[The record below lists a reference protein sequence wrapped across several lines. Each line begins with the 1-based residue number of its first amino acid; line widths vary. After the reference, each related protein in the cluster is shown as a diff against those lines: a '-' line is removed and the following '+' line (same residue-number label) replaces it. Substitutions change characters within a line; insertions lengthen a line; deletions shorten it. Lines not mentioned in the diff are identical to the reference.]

1 MSLVALSATHRP
13 SPLLA
18 ARRAR
23 RAGASSSTS
32 SLGDVASNRRR
43 SSSSRLRATGEVTP
57 DGVLEVAPEG
67 LPVEPSEP
75 PTPAQ
80 TSASA
85 PLACPVSLTLLD
97 VRGASR
103 ESGLQYAVTDG
114 VWDLTLGAAVN
125 VSEAAT
131 PSISDL
137 ARSFLPRE
145 LRGLIPTSSYLGT
158 STFETPQVAFAYER
172 GWRDSFKRAGFPG
185 PDEEFALARAKLL
198 PHASGKVLVDASC
211 GSGLFTRRFAKSGEY
226 GCVVALDFSDAMLR
240 QARQFAVDES
250 LLAEGETRDDL
261 VFVRADIARLPF
273 PEGSVAGVHAGAA
286 IHCWPEPRSAVADC
300 ARPGTRRRFLRH
312 HVPYAEDPVRGRRH
326 ATGGGRGGARGIRR
340 ARGTRG
346 GSAGVQA
353 VEQTRSRGA
362 LRRVRVGGF
371 RVRRP
376 RRVHLLRRE
385 ETSRVHG
392 DGCVNARVATR
403 VVSAGH
409 AVAAR

>member
-172 GWRDSFKRAGFPG
+172 GWRDSFKRADSPARTRSSPSRAPNSSHTRAEKCSWTPRAAVASSPADSPRAASTDASSRWIFLTPCSARRASSPSTKAFSRRERPATTSCSSARTSRDFLSPREAWRASTPG
-185 PDEEFALARAKLL
+185 RPFTVGRSRDPPSRRCARVLEPGAAFCGTTFLTPKIPFADDATQQAVDAAVREVSDALA
-198 PHASGKVLVDASC
+198 G
-211 GSGLFTRRFAKSGEY
+211 
-226 GCVVALDFSDAMLR
+226 
-240 QARQFAVDES
+240 
-250 LLAEGETRDDL
+250 
-261 VFVRADIARLPF
+261 
-273 PEGSVAGVHAGAA
+273 
-286 IHCWPEPRSAVADC
+286 
-300 ARPGTRRRFLRH
+300 
-312 HVPYAEDPVRGRRH
+312 
-326 ATGGGRGGARGIRR
+326 
-340 ARGTRG
+340 
-346 GSAGVQA
+346 
-353 VEQTRSRGA
+353 
-362 LRRVRVGGF
+362 RVGGPRGF
-371 RVRRP
+371 RQWNKRDLEELCVACGLVDFECDVR
-376 RRVHLLRRE
+376 
-385 ETSRVHG
+385 
-392 DGCVNARVATR
+392 DGFIFYAAKKPVAFTGTD
-403 VVSAGH
+403 A
-409 AVAAR
+409 

>member
-1 MSLVALSATHRP
+1 M
-13 SPLLA
+13 
-18 ARRAR
+18 
-23 RAGASSSTS
+23 
-32 SLGDVASNRRR
+32 
-43 SSSSRLRATGEVTP
+43 
-57 DGVLEVAPEG
+57 
-67 LPVEPSEP
+67 EPSEP

-286 IHCWPEPRSAVADC
+286 IHCWPEPQSAVAEI
-300 ARPGTRRRFLRH
+300 ARVLEPGAAFAAPRSSRRRSRSRTTPRNRRWTRRCERYPTRSRDAWG
-312 HVPYAEDPVRGRRH
+312 V
-326 ATGGGRGGARGIRR
+326 
-340 ARGTRG
+340 RG
-346 GSAGVQA
+346 GSGSGTNAISRSSASRAGWWISSVTSETGSSSMPRRNQS
-353 VEQTRSRGA
+353 RSRGRMREHA
-362 LRRVRVGGF
+362 RRDACRVDAAFSSRASQCVCERESARAMRWVGDVR
-371 RVRRP
+371 
-376 RRVHLLRRE
+376 H
-385 ETSRVHG
+385 SRAPL
-392 DGCVNARVATR
+392 ARV
-403 VVSAGH
+403 
-409 AVAAR
+409 

>member
-75 PTPAQ
+75 PPPAPTP
-80 TSASA
+80 ASA
-85 PLACPVSLTLLD
+85 PLARPVSLTLLD

-240 QARQFAVDES
+240 QARQFAVDEC

-286 IHCWPEPRSAVADC
+286 IHCWPEPRSAVAEI
-300 ARPGTRRRFLRH
+300 ARVLEPGAAFCGTTFLT
-312 HVPYAEDPVRGRRH
+312 PKIPFADD
-326 ATGGGRGGARGIRR
+326 ATQ
-340 ARGTRG
+340 
-346 GSAGVQA
+346 QA
-353 VEQTRSRGA
+353 VDAAVREVSDA
-362 LRRVRVGGF
+362 LAGRVGGPRGF
-371 RVRRP
+371 RQWNKRDLEELCVACGLVDFECDVR
-376 RRVHLLRRE
+376 
-385 ETSRVHG
+385 
-392 DGCVNARVATR
+392 DGFIFYAAKKPVAFTGTD
-403 VVSAGH
+403 A
-409 AVAAR
+409 